1 MRYLDKEVFVVFV
14 DCQGCQGLET
24 NVILGPLFGLSLG
37 LTVVD
42 LGLVLGLTVVD
53 LGLVLGLD
61 FGRVRSGLGLM

>member
-42 LGLVLGLTVVD
+42 LGLVLGL
-53 LGLVLGLD
+53 D